1 MNFDLRWALG
11 LIFSI
16 FGGILVTFG
25 LFSSPEIYRRSL
37 GININLWW
45 GLVMLGFGVAMLVL
59 GFLGRR
65 RAP

>member
-25 LFSSPEIYRRSL
+25 LLSSPEIYRRSL

-45 GLVMLGFGVAMLVL
+45 GLVMLGFGFVMLVL
-59 GFLGRR
+59 GFLGRPR
-65 RAP
+65 NR